1 MERIEFVR
9 SQVEYYR
16 KHLRSGAS
24 HDRHLID
31 GLYLRYS
38 QELRELE
45 KALTLTENK
54 I

>member
-1 MERIEFVR
+1 MERIEFVKN
-9 SQVEYYR
+9 QVEYYR
-16 KHLRSGAS
+16 KHLKSGS
-24 HDRHLID
+24 THDMYLLH

-38 QELRELE
+38 QELMELE